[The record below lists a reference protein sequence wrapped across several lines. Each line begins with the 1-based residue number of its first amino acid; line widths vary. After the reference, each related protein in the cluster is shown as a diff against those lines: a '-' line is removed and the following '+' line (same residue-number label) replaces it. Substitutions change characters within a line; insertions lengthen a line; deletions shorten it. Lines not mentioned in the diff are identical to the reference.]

1 MIDLDRR
8 KAIKLAAS
16 MLAGAMIFAS
26 PVYAQEA
33 KKVTVALDWTPNTNH
48 IGLYVAR
55 EKGFYKEAGLDVE
68 ILPYSDTAAGTLVSN
83 HQADFGVAGVG
94 FYTQHAAG
102 ADLKA
107 VYAVV
112 QHETGRVVF
121 NADRADIKSPR
132 DLDGKTYGG
141 FGSAWENALIGS
153 IIKAD
158 GGKGDIKTVTLG
170 TSAYEALANGSV
182 DFTLEVVTWEGVQA
196 ELLGQKLTTFKYSDY
211 GVPEQHTTLLV
222 SSDAYLKQSPDAA
235 KAFLAATQKG
245 YAYAVDHPDEA
256 ADLLIAANPDALTN
270 KDLVHAS
277 VKSLVEGHYLRGEN
291 GAVGTIDP
299 AKNAAIG
306 DYLFAN
312 GILKDGNGAA
322 LTEKPD
328 FAGYI
333 SNDYLP
339 KN

>member
-1 MIDLDRR
+1 MTGLTRR
-8 KAIKLAAS
+8 TTLTLIAS
-16 MLAGAMIFAS
+16 ALAGTVAFAA
-26 PVYAQEA
+26 PAVADG

-48 IGLYVAR
+48 VGLYVAR
-55 EKGFYKEAGLDVE
+55 DKGFYKEAGLDVQ

-83 HQADFGVAGVG
+83 HLADFGVAGVG
-94 FYTQHAAG
+94 FYSQHAAG

-112 QHETGRVVF
+112 QHETGRLVF
-121 NADRADIKSPR
+121 SADRKDIKSPK

-182 DFTLEVVTWEGVQA
+182 DFTLEILTWEGVQS
-196 ELLGQKLTTFKYSDY
+196 ELLGQKLTALKYSDY

-222 SSDAYLKQSPDAA
+222 SSDAYLKQDADTA
-235 KAFLAATQKG
+235 KAFLAATRKG
-245 YAYAVDHPDEA
+245 YAYAADHPDEA
-256 ADLLIAANPDALTN
+256 GDLLIAANPDALTN
-270 KDLVHAS
+270 KELVHAS
-277 VKSLVEGHYLRGEN
+277 LKSLVDGHYLRAED
-291 GAVGTIDP
+291 GAIGRIDP
-299 AKNAAIG
+299 AKNSAIG

-312 GILKDGNGAA
+312 GILKDGNGARLA
-322 LTEKPD
+322 EKPD
-328 FAGYI
+328 FASYI

-339 KN
+339 KD

>member
-1 MIDLDRR
+1 MNDFNRR
-8 KAIKLAAS
+8 TAITLLATAF
-16 MLAGAMIFAS
+16 AGAIALAI
-26 PVYAQEA
+26 PAHAQDA

-83 HQADFGVAGVG
+83 HLADFGVAGVG
-94 FYTQHAAG
+94 LYSQHAAG

-141 FGSAWENALIGS
+141 FGSTWEAALIGS
-153 IIKAD
+153 IIKHD

-182 DFTLEVVTWEGVQA
+182 DYTLEVVTWEGVKA
-196 ELLGQKLTTFKYSDY
+196 GLIGEKQKAFKYSDY

-222 SSDAYLKQSPDAA
+222 SSDAYLKQSPDTA
-235 KAFLAATQKG
+235 KAFLAATRKG

-256 ADLLIAANPDALTN
+256 ADLLIAANPDALTD

-277 VKSLVEGHYLRGEN
+277 LKALVDGHYLRGED
-291 GAVGTIDP
+291 GAIGTIDP

-306 DYLFAN
+306 EYLFAN

-322 LTEKPD
+322 LTSKPD
-328 FAGYI
+328 FASYI

>member
-1 MIDLDRR
+1 MNDFNRR
-8 KAIKLAAS
+8 TAIKLVVTA
-16 MLAGAMIFAS
+16 LAGVIALAIPAH
-26 PVYAQEA
+26 AQEA

-55 EKGFYKEAGLDVE
+55 EKGFYKDAGLDAE

-121 NADRADIKSPR
+121 NADRKDIKSPR

-182 DFTLEVVTWEGVQA
+182 DFTLEVLTWEGVQA
-196 ELLGQKLTTFKYSDY
+196 ELLGQKLTALKYSDY
-211 GVPEQHTTLLV
+211 GVPDQQTTLLV
-222 SSDAYLKQSPDAA
+222 SSEAYLKQSPDTA

-277 VKSLVEGHYLRGEN
+277 LKALVDGHYLRGED
-291 GAVGTIDP
+291 GAIGTIDP
-299 AKNAAIG
+299 VKNVG
-306 DYLFAN
+306 TGEYLFAN
-312 GILKDGNGAA
+312 GILRDGNGAA
-322 LTEKPD
+322 LTTKPD
-328 FAGYI
+328 FASYI

>member
-1 MIDLDRR
+1 MTGLTRR
-8 KAIKLAAS
+8 TTLTLIAS
-16 MLAGAMIFAS
+16 ALAGAVAFAA
-26 PVYAQEA
+26 PAFA
-33 KKVTVALDWTPNTNH
+33 DGKKVTVALDWTPNTNH
-48 IGLYVAR
+48 VGLYVAR
-55 EKGFYKEAGLDVE
+55 DKGFYKEAGLDVQ

-83 HQADFGVAGVG
+83 HLADFGVAGVG
-94 FYTQHAAG
+94 FYSQHAAG

-112 QHETGRVVF
+112 QHETGRLVF
-121 NADRADIKSPR
+121 SADRKDIKSPK

-182 DFTLEVVTWEGVQA
+182 DFTLEILTWEGVQS
-196 ELLGQKLTTFKYSDY
+196 ELLGQKLTALKYSDY

-222 SSDAYLKQSPDAA
+222 SSDAYLKQDADTA
-235 KAFLAATQKG
+235 KAFLAATRKG
-245 YAYAVDHPDEA
+245 YAYAADHPDEA
-256 ADLLIAANPDALTN
+256 GDLLIAANPDALTN
-270 KDLVHAS
+270 KELVHAS
-277 VKSLVEGHYLRGEN
+277 LKSLVDGHYLRAEN
-291 GAVGTIDP
+291 GTIGTIDP
-299 AKNAAIG
+299 AKNSAIG

-312 GILKDGNGAA
+312 GILKDGNGARLA
-322 LTEKPD
+322 EKPD
-328 FAGYI
+328 FASYI

-339 KN
+339 KD

>member
-1 MIDLDRR
+1 MNDFNRR
-8 KAIKLAAS
+8 TAITLLATAF
-16 MLAGAMIFAS
+16 AGAIALAI
-26 PVYAQEA
+26 PAHAQDA

-83 HQADFGVAGVG
+83 HLADFGVAGVG
-94 FYTQHAAG
+94 LYSQHAAG

-141 FGSAWENALIGS
+141 FGSTWEAALIGS
-153 IIKAD
+153 IIKHD

-182 DFTLEVVTWEGVQA
+182 DYTLEVVTWEGVKAGLIGEKQRA
-196 ELLGQKLTTFKYSDY
+196 FKYSDY

-222 SSDAYLKQSPDAA
+222 SSDAYLKQSPDTA
-235 KAFLAATQKG
+235 KAFLAATRKG

-256 ADLLIAANPDALTN
+256 ADLLIAANPDALTD

-277 VKSLVEGHYLRGEN
+277 LKALVDGHYLRGED
-291 GAVGTIDP
+291 GAIGTIDP

-306 DYLFAN
+306 EYLFAN

-322 LTEKPD
+322 LTSKPD
-328 FAGYI
+328 FASYI